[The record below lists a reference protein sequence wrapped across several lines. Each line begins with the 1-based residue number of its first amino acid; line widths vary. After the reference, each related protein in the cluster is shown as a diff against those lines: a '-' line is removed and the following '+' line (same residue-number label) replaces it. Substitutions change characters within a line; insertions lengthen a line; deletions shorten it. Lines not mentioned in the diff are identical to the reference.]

1 MLRSHAIYKQAPNPP
16 SRKLLKDRVKEYWI
30 ESAKDI
36 LIDIQLRDNLEKTV
50 VLLEDDDNERRILLK
65 PKSSKSLE
73 F

>member
-1 MLRSHAIYKQAPNPP
+1 MRTPP
-16 SRKLLKDRVKEYWI
+16 IANVRWSQEQPTDRVKEYWI

-50 VLLEDDDNERRILLK
+50 VMLEDDGNERRILLK
-65 PKSSKSLE
+65 PKSSESLA

>member
-1 MLRSHAIYKQAPNPP
+1 MRTPP
-16 SRKLLKDRVKEYWI
+16 IANVRWSQEQPTDRVKEYWI

-50 VLLEDDDNERRILLK
+50 VLLDNDGNERRTLLK
-65 PKSSKSLE
+65 PGSFKSLA